1 MDVNETLAEMFLK
14 DHQAMREG
22 ETEALSL
29 VEVLADF
36 LIWIGQR
43 KAGCK
48 LVDMRLVKDPTAR
61 STVDELRW

>member
-1 MDVNETLAEMFLK
+1 
-14 DHQAMREG
+14 MREG
-22 ETEALSL
+22 ETEAFSL

-48 LVDMRLVKDPTAR
+48 LVDIRLVKDPAAR